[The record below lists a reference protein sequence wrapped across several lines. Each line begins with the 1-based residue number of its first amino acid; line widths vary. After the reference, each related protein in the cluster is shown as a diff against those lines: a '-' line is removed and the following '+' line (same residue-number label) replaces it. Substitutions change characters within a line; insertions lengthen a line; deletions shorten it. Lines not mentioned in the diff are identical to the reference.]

1 MHRRR
6 RERQKAESRVETFST
21 QLCLARRPHCIGFFY
36 SSYNTVSMKTG
47 LAAESYADAQVMQV
61 WSVSLQVEYY
71 ERESWLSSQLIGS
84 SPNDQDKELLT
95 SLGHHILGSGTTSPV
110 APPSSL
116 ARVMFHHL
124 FKGAPLDVNLGITQ
138 KLGFDVALQ
147 VLGHVS
153 AHEDKSV
160 TWSLFQYSVCRL
172 WSKLAKMVLCSFAA
186 SKAMLDQ
193 AMSCI
198 LKQDG
203 LLGSGAEL
211 IIPAA
216 EPPSY
221 HAARQIKEI
230 SPLEAKVQVT
240 YALAKAIGTKQVT
253 SFVEVEDKKFMER
266 FHQAAESEMP
276 NEGMKSESDQALK
289 LCAIQ
294 FGAHSLWLEEKSGK
308 YYKRYDTLR

>member
-1 MHRRR
+1 
-6 RERQKAESRVETFST
+6 
-21 QLCLARRPHCIGFFY
+21 
-36 SSYNTVSMKTG
+36 MKTG

-61 WSVSLQVEYY
+61 WSISVQVDYY
-71 ERESWLSSQLIGS
+71 ECESWLSSQLIGS
-84 SPNDQDKELLT
+84 SPSDQDKELLT
-95 SLGHHILGSGTTSPV
+95 SLGHHILGSGTTSHV

-124 FKGAPLDVNLGITQ
+124 FKGAPVPLDVNLSITQ

-147 VLGHVS
+147 VLGYVS

-172 WSKLAKMVLCSFAA
+172 WAKLAKMVLCSMAA
-186 SKAMLDQ
+186 LKALLDQ

-221 HAARQIKEI
+221 HAPRQVKEI
-230 SPLEAKVQVT
+230 SPLEVKVRVT
-240 YALAKAIGTKQVT
+240 FALARAIVTKLQVT
-253 SFVEVEDKKFMER
+253 SFVEVQEKRGMR
-266 FHQAAESEMP
+266 RLHHPAEVEVP
-276 NEGMKSESDQALK
+276 KEEMKSESDQALK

-294 FGAHSLWLEEKSGK
+294 LGAHSLWLQKRNDK
-308 YYKRYDTLR
+308 NYKRSDTLR

>member
-1 MHRRR
+1 
-6 RERQKAESRVETFST
+6 
-21 QLCLARRPHCIGFFY
+21 
-36 SSYNTVSMKTG
+36 
-47 LAAESYADAQVMQV
+47 MQV
-61 WSVSLQVEYY
+61 WSISLQVDYY

-95 SLGHHILGSGTTSPV
+95 SLGHHILGSGTTSHV

-124 FKGAPLDVNLGITQ
+124 FKGAPVPLDVNLSITQ

-147 VLGHVS
+147 VLGYVS

-172 WSKLAKMVLCSFAA
+172 WAKLAKMVLCSMAA
-186 SKAMLDQ
+186 LKALLDQ

-240 YALAKAIGTKQVT
+240 YALARAIGTKQQVT

-266 FHQAAESEMP
+266 FHQAAEGERP
-276 NEGMKSESDQALK
+276 KEGMKSESDQALK

-294 FGAHSLWLEEKSGK
+294 LGAHSLWLQKKSGK
-308 YYKRYDTLR
+308 YYKRPATLR

>member
-1 MHRRR
+1 MS
-6 RERQKAESRVETFST
+6 SR
-21 QLCLARRPHCIGFFY
+21 
-36 SSYNTVSMKTG
+36 
-47 LAAESYADAQVMQV
+47 
-61 WSVSLQVEYY
+61 
-71 ERESWLSSQLIGS
+71 LIVS

-95 SLGHHILGSGTTSPV
+95 SLGHRILGSGTTSHV

-124 FKGAPLDVNLGITQ
+124 FKGAPVPLDVNLSITQ

-147 VLGHVS
+147 VLGYVS

-172 WSKLAKMVLCSFAA
+172 WAKLAKMVLCSMAA
-186 SKAMLDQ
+186 LKALLDQ

-221 HAARQIKEI
+221 HAPRQIKEI

-240 YALAKAIGTKQVT
+240 FALAKAIGTKQVT
-253 SFVEVEDKKFMER
+253 SFVKGVKNKKFR
-266 FHQAAESEMP
+266 GRLHHPAE
-276 NEGMKSESDQALK
+276 SESDQALK

-294 FGAHSLWLEEKSGK
+294 LGAHSLWLQKK
-308 YYKRYDTLR
+308 NDKNYKRSDTLR